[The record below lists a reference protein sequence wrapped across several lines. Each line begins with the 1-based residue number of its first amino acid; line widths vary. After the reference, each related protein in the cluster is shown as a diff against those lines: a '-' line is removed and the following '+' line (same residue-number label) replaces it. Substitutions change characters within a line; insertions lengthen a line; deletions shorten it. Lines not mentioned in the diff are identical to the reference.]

1 MLDNLTLT
9 FFRTI
14 TSQVY
19 PQAIQLLQ
27 EAMKYFEGG
36 MASGQQEKLLGV
48 QSHTSAL
55 WSFNHSI
62 THKSEAPLM

>member
-14 TSQVY
+14 TSKVY
-19 PQAIQLLQ
+19 PQATQLLQ

-36 MASGQQEKLLGV
+36 WLQGYWGFSPTHQHSEFQSVHHSQVRSCFDVV
-48 QSHTSAL
+48 QD
-55 WSFNHSI
+55 
-62 THKSEAPLM
+62 K